1 VIAIM
6 RPVRLLFAVGV
17 AWAVLSMHVA
27 EQAEAGVVDRI
38 KDIYYAPDKVEEL
51 QETYTENMQR
61 LDEQL
66 DAQRAQLEESRQQVD
81 RMRQQQEAL
90 MQANAGYQDENAALQ
105 AQNEA
110 LLGRMEQMENDRKSL
125 IRNIAVTVGSIMG
138 LLLLYAVSIRVWRYL
153 AWRRHSGKHDGH
165 EAMTR

>member
-1 VIAIM
+1 M
-6 RPVRLLFAVGV
+6 RPVRIIVVVAV
-17 AWAVLSMHVA
+17 WAVLTVTA
-27 EQAEAGVVDRI
+27 AGQAEAGVVDRI

-51 QETYTENMQR
+51 QQTYTENMQR

-66 DAQRAQLEESRQQVD
+66 DDQRAQLEESRQQVE
-81 RMRQQQEAL
+81 RMRQQQAEL
-90 MQANAGYQDENAALQ
+90 MQANAEYRDENAGLQ

-110 LLGRMEQMENDRKSL
+110 LLSRMEQMENDRRSL
-125 IRNIAVTVGSIMG
+125 IRTIATTVAAVTG
-138 LLLLYAVSIRVWRYL
+138 LVMLYAVSIRVWRYL

>member
-1 VIAIM
+1 MRLVRIIAVIGIA
-6 RPVRLLFAVGV
+6 L
-17 AWAVLSMHVA
+17 AVLSMLSA
-27 EQAEAGVVDRI
+27 EQAEAGVMDRI

-51 QETYTENMQR
+51 QQTYTESVQR

-66 DAQRAQLEESRQQVD
+66 EAQRAQLEESREQVE
-81 RMRQQQEAL
+81 RMHQQQAEL
-90 MQANAGYQDENAALQ
+90 MQANAEYRDENAALQ

-110 LLGRMEQMENDRKSL
+110 LLSRMEQMEQDRRSL
-125 IRNIAVTVGSIMG
+125 IRNIATTIAVITG
-138 LLLLYAVSIRVWRYL
+138 LVMLYAVSIRVWRYL